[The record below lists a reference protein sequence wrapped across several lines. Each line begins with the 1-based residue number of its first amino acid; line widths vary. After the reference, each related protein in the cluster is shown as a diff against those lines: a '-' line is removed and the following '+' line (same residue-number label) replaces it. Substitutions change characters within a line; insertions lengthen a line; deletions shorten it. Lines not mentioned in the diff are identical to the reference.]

1 MSVVVGAYEDA
12 ASAVE
17 ALAQAGG
24 KRPAAVLPRDAVD
37 DEARLRLRQAQVEC
51 LTTLDG
57 GDMDAARWLAAT
69 LAQAQGW
76 EPADP
81 HGVPT
86 GGSAPGDVIGWCERR
101 IGSGALTTDRP
112 ITRLHGAQQY
122 IASFN
127 LLGQGRLNQACGDL
141 LYRRLMDE
149 GVAPDEVFDVMV
161 CSESKAVGMV
171 QVVAECFGQDRYVV
185 LRKGL
190 KNYMPRRPREPLVED
205 ATSITTAGRRRWCWI
220 RSTAAAGGPPGAAGG
235 RRHRHRGHRP
245 RGRPAAGARGRRVTA
260 AATVLRRARAAAPA
274 RGARAAA
281 ALRAVIS
288 PTSDKEPSDGSDDQ
302 PHHRRPDRLSA
313 YRAAPSGSARGASSS
328 SRRSSGSTITSRA
341 CAIASRRTG
350 TWPWPPR
357 SSIGWSRASASAH
370 RRRHRARPLDPR
382 KVDITDMVRDVQ
394 PRWRPSRPRGCRPG
408 WSATAWAGRW
418 RGSRA
423 RASTG

>member
-17 ALAQAGG
+17 ALAQVGG

-81 HGVPT
+81 RGAPT
-86 GGSAPGDVIGWCERR
+86 GGSAPGDVIGWCELR

-141 LYRRLMDE
+141 LYRRLMDD
-149 GVAPDEVFDVMV
+149 GVALDEVFDVVV

-171 QVVAECFGQDRYVV
+171 QVVAECFCQDRYVV

-190 KNYMPRRPREPLVED
+190 KNYMPRRPR
-205 ATSITTAGRRRWCWI
+205 
-220 RSTAAAGGPPGAAGG
+220 
-235 RRHRHRGHRP
+235 
-245 RGRPAAGARGRRVTA
+245 
-260 AATVLRRARAAAPA
+260 
-274 RGARAAA
+274 
-281 ALRAVIS
+281 
-288 PTSDKEPSDGSDDQ
+288 
-302 PHHRRPDRLSA
+302 
-313 YRAAPSGSARGASSS
+313 
-328 SRRSSGSTITSRA
+328 
-341 CAIASRRTG
+341 
-350 TWPWPPR
+350 
-357 SSIGWSRASASAH
+357 
-370 RRRHRARPLDPR
+370 
-382 KVDITDMVRDVQ
+382 
-394 PRWRPSRPRGCRPG
+394 
-408 WSATAWAGRW
+408 
-418 RGSRA
+418 
-423 RASTG
+423 